1 MIRFGHLDID
11 FDDRVLRPRPWT
23 ARQSEWAAEL
33 LADLPDGPVLELCSG
48 AGQIGLL
55 TVALQER
62 PLVCVDAN
70 PVACDFTRANADRA
84 GLGHLVEVREGDMEH
99 AMDPEE
105 RFSLVIADPPWVP
118 TAQVERY
125 PEDPRLAIDGGED
138 GMLIA
143 KMCLATIERHLSPGG
158 AAVLQLG
165 TTAQAQRVLE
175 MITGSDLSVH
185 EVRDWPGEGVL
196 VHIARAAQPS
206 MAEPADGYLRA

>member
-33 LADLPDGPVLELCSG
+33 LAGLPDGPVLELCSG

-55 TVALQER
+55 TIALVER

-70 PVACDFTRANADRA
+70 PVACDFTRANADRS

-99 AMDPEE
+99 AIDPEE

-125 PEDPRLAIDGGED
+125 PDDPRLAIDGGED
-138 GMLIA
+138 GMLVA
-143 KMCLATIERHLSPGG
+143 KKCLATIERHLSPGG

-165 TTAQAQRVLE
+165 TAAQAQQVLE
-175 MITGSDLSVH
+175 VVAGSDLSTQ

-196 VHIARAAQPS
+196 VHIARSAQPS
-206 MAEPADGYLRA
+206 MAGPDNGYLSA